1 MFSGLDP
8 PSASMSLYV
17 VSGSVPEAVIDGLID
32 VERQDLKLNYVM
44 SIVIR
49 VSGRFCTSHARSLV
63 HLAALPSTGIGSTR
77 LESCTSIYEWWAF
90 CLLSG
95 TRNCHGIAI
104 SE

>member
-1 MFSGLDP
+1 
-8 PSASMSLYV
+8 MSLYV
-17 VSGSVPEAVIDGLID
+17 VSGSVPEAAVIDIDGLID
-32 VERQDLKLNYVM
+32 VERQDLKLNYAM

-63 HLAALPSTGIGSTR
+63 HLAAALPHRLHPTGE
-77 LESCTSIYEWWAF
+77 LHIYLLMVG
-90 CLLSG
+90 LLSLRRLSGG